1 MPRGELV
8 FLRAF
13 QRTCQFLCIPGFP
26 REDLWVLV
34 YLRMS
39 QRGLFPGFSQ
49 LHIKTGVGLNERSST
64 NLPQG
69 ILSVKVKFHIGV
81 KYFHETCFYT
91 KYTGGQTPPICSTL
105 ECVFIE
111 YTEWACIRQCGVY
124 TVGMYTLYRQWHV
137 YCRQSWKSDFAS
149 MDPGSRGSLV
159 PIFSHDADMPM
170 MRAFLFG

>member
-1 MPRGELV
+1 MGS
-8 FLRAF
+8 
-13 QRTCQFLCIPGFP
+13 CIPPDVSERTFP
-26 REDLWVLV
+26 RI
-34 YLRMS
+34 
-39 QRGLFPGFSQ
+39 FPAPYQDWGR
-49 LHIKTGVGLNERSST
+49 LERKELIKFAEG
-64 NLPQG
+64 NLKFQKKRK
-69 ILSVKVKFHIGV
+69 SVKVEFYIGV
-81 KYFHETCFYT
+81 KDSHELCFYT

-159 PIFSHDADMPM
+159 PIFWHDADMPM

>member
-1 MPRGELV
+1 MGSLCFSGPFRELASSCV
-8 FLRAF
+8 FQDF
-13 QRTCQFLCIPGFP
+13 PERTCGFLYTSGCL
-26 REDLWVLV
+26 RED
-34 YLRMS
+34 
-39 QRGLFPGFSQ
+39 FSQ

-137 YCRQSWKSDFAS
+137 YCRQSWKSNFAF
-149 MDPGSRGSLV
+149 MDPGSRGS
-159 PIFSHDADMPM
+159 
-170 MRAFLFG
+170 